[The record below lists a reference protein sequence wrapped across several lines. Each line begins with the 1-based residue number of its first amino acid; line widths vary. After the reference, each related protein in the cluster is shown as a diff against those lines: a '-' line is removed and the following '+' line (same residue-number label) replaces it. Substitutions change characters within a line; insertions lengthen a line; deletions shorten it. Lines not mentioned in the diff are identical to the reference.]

1 MQADAYL
8 ITTLDIGAVAEDQAV
23 AGSLAN
29 RITTSQDA
37 QWTERLDASGD
48 LAESALSVLLCP
60 THAGTGALHR
70 GEQG

>member
-48 LAESALSVLLCP
+48 LAESALSVLRSTL
-60 THAGTGALHR
+60 R
-70 GEQG
+70 SS